1 MIFLI
6 LTAVISSDGFAFMPS
21 TALACPSGS
30 CTSTA
35 SINDTT
41 FNSPIYSEGIKDT
54 DREIGMGPS
63 SGDKTIF
70 YDDFH
75 DGNYDG
81 WTVVRGSWSAAN
93 CYLES
98 TCGHCGASI
107 QTPLNISTE
116 KAVFQFYAAFPL
128 LDCRGAGFTLKDS
141 HGDTILSFGPDYCV
155 PWGSP
160 SEVRFW
166 IRDGGYWRWTWPAD
180 TGWHFYTL
188 VFERGE
194 YRLFYDGISIIN
206 ATGPARIDAATL
218 ELGGWQHRNPGT
230 GYDNV
235 MVEWEALVEVP
246 ASKYAP
252 NLWFGSTEELY
263 PTSPFFDDEDLSG
276 EDNKNDY
283 YALSLDE
290 KMDNFTIYYHTVDA
304 GDEIVYEYWFYYA
317 FNDFVNKHYHD
328 WETVYVFVDK
338 STEEVTRVVASAHT
352 KEFPN
357 NVLENPQ
364 FAEGEHA
371 GILVE
376 EGSHASCTDRNNNGL
391 FERDTDVTNG
401 YGTVIT
407 PYPPYIAQCPFAWG
421 IGWLPPY
428 IWDEEDQ
435 LNGFRITYDS
445 SYYNLKEITGDFIS
459 KFGGLDMFPNS
470 PAWLSVEIEVPVIG
484 GTYLVE
490 LFGYPPEHPWVD
502 KDGRYY
508 HPYKIIPKL
517 SDFVTGTVSG
527 SDTTGAIVVILS
539 EEPYYT
545 FADENGNFM
554 LNNIPYGV
562 YNVVVNLEG
571 YTPYKQRFMHEGN
584 TSLGVN
590 GTLYII
596 PESEAFRIEGIA
608 TDAEGNIIPNATINV
623 YDESGT
629 QLFTTLTD
637 ENGTYLVMVSERQVY
652 TVEALTETEVGLAK
666 VSGKAGSVVRADI
679 TVGKVSIVEYIDRE
693 LQDLI
698 EEVNGVDITKGIK
711 NSLLSKLE
719 SARSKNEDA
728 LKFIGNG
735 KEKQANNMLNA
746 EDNIMNAFINEVEA
760 QSGKKLAEE
769 DTEHVIAE
777 AMSIRAL
784 IRLAIKTPI

>member
-1 MIFLI
+1 MKKGKNIARFDALLMIFLI
-6 LTAVISSDGFAFMPS
+6 LTAVISSDGLAFMPP

-30 CTSTA
+30 CSTSTA

-41 FNSPIYSEGIKDT
+41 FSSSLYGEGIKDT
-54 DREIGMGPS
+54 GVEIDMTPS
-63 SGDKTIF
+63 SDDKTIF

-81 WTVVRGSWSAAN
+81 WTVVQGSWSAAN
-93 CYLES
+93 CYLGS

-141 HGDTILSFGPDYCV
+141 HGEGILSFGPDYCV

-160 SEVRFW
+160 PEVRFW
-166 IRDGGYWRWTWPAD
+166 IRDGGYWTWSWPAD

-194 YRLFYDGISIIN
+194 YKLFYDGISIIN
-206 ATGPARIDAATL
+206 ATGPTRIDAATL

-235 MVEWEALVEVP
+235 MVEWEALVEAS

-252 NLWFGSTEELY
+252 NLWFDSTEELY
-263 PTSPFFDDEDLSG
+263 PTSPFFDDDDLSG
-276 EDNKNDY
+276 EDNKDDY
-283 YALSLDE
+283 YALSFDQ
-290 KMDNFTIYYHTVDA
+290 KMGNFTIYYHTVDA
-304 GDEIVYEYWFYYA
+304 GEEIVYEYWFYYA
-317 FNDFVNKHYHD
+317 YNNWINKHYHD

-338 STEEVTRVVASAHT
+338 STEEVTRVVASAHGEET
-352 KEFPN
+352 PN
-357 NVLENPQ
+357 NVLEDPQ
-364 FAEGEHA
+364 FVEGEHA
-371 GILVE
+371 GILIE
-376 EGSHASCTDRNNNGL
+376 GGSHASCTDRNNNGL
-391 FERDTDVTNG
+391 FEREIDITNG
-401 YGTVIT
+401 YILELGL
-407 PYPPYIAQCPFAWG
+407 YPFAWG
-421 IGWLPPY
+421 IL
-428 IWDEEDQ
+428 DRDQ
-435 LNGFRITYDS
+435 NDVLLEYKITHHS
-445 SYYNLKEITGDFIS
+445 PYYNLREITGDFIT
-459 KFGGLDMFPNS
+459 KFRGLERFDDPTLGFP
-470 PAWLSVEIEVPVIG
+470 VEVPILGGIFYVPIG
-484 GTYLVE
+484 GE
-490 LFGYPPEHPWVD
+490 PPKHPWNQT
-502 KDGRYY
+502 RYKN
-508 HPYKIIPKL
+508 PYEIIPYM
-517 SDFVTGTVSG
+517 DRFITGTVSG

-562 YNVVVNLEG
+562 YDVVVNLEG

-590 GTLYII
+590 GILYII
-596 PESEAFRIEGIA
+596 PESEAFRIEGIT
-608 TDAEGNIIPNATINV
+608 TDAEGNSIPNATINV

-637 ENGTYLVMVSERQVY
+637 ENGTYLVMVSERHVY
-652 TVEALTETEVGLAK
+652 TVEALTGTEVGLAK
-666 VSGKAGSVVRADI
+666 VSGKAGSVVKADI
-679 TVGKVSIVEYIDRE
+679 IVGKISIVEYIDTE

-698 EEVNGVDITKGIK
+698 EEVNSMDITKGIK

-719 SARSKNEDA
+719 NARSKNEDA
-728 LKFIGNG
+728 LKFIEDG

-760 QSGKKLAEE
+760 QSGKKIAEE
-769 DTEHVIAE
+769 DAEHLMVA
-777 AMSIRAL
+777 ATDIRAL
-784 IRLAIKTPI
+784 IQLALETSI